1 MSRFTVLF
9 VVLALGAC
17 SGDDGDAPAD
27 ARIIHGCP
35 SLVEPQAMP
44 GDAIDGDT
52 WDTYARQFFVDW
64 CTRCHSVDN
73 VTPDE
78 RTNAPDGYNWDDEAS
93 VLEHVSEIRNAVGVV
108 NFMPFNPPDP
118 TCDDRQR
125 IVRWIDAGH
134 PGLP

>member
-1 MSRFTVLF
+1 MSRCLI
-9 VVLALGAC
+9 ALSLLVAAC
-17 SGDDGDAPAD
+17 GSPGESPPD
-27 ARIIHGCP
+27 ARIINGCP
-35 SLVEPQAMP
+35 SLVEAQAES
-44 GDAIDGDT
+44 GDPIDGDT
-52 WDTYARQFFVDW
+52 WDTYAAEFFETW

-93 VLEHVSEIRNAVGVV
+93 VLEHISEIRNAVGVF

-118 TCDDRQR
+118 SCDDRQR

-134 PGLP
+134 PGL